1 LICIKSHRL
10 EILPFIHRFITVRQR
25 VLPARIVKLIDVEV
39 AMNLEKLK
47 PWNWFKH
54 EENESRAVPVTRQEN
69 QPAADSL
76 LNLQRE
82 MDRWFENLSSAFG
95 LPAVSRNL
103 LDGGGRRTATLANLY
118 RPQIDVSGDD
128 NGYEI
133 KLDVPGL
140 TEADLSIEVRDDVL
154 IIRGEQQQQSEDKGK
169 QYYRVERSYGA
180 FQRTLSLP
188 DDADADEIEAKIDNG
203 VLRLGIPRRQ
213 SVNAN
218 VKRIPISS

>member
-1 LICIKSHRL
+1 
-10 EILPFIHRFITVRQR
+10 
-25 VLPARIVKLIDVEV
+25 
-39 AMNLEKLK
+39 MNLEKLK

-54 EENESRAVPVTRQEN
+54 EENTSPALPTMRQESL
-69 QPAADSL
+69 PAADSL
-76 LNLQRE
+76 QNLQRE
-82 MDRWFENLSSAFG
+82 MDRWFDNLSSAFG
-95 LPAVSRNL
+95 LPSVSGNLVGGVRPAVKL
-103 LDGGGRRTATLANLY
+103 GNLY

-154 IIRGEQQQQSEDKGK
+154 IIRGEQQQQSEDRDKH
-169 QYYRVERSYGA
+169 YYRVERSYGA

-213 SVNAN
+213 SADPD